1 MKHIKLFEEY
11 SDHVDNDVLL
21 DFINETSDVKTYLHT
36 TKEEEI
42 CKKIMES
49 GYQFSSFYKTT
60 DEIIN
65 DMASLDYKMLLR
77 EDYGIYTV
85 IIQVNKNIPG
95 YYNDLTIKEPFED
108 EEGDLIPNIYYVSG
122 MHLVNRI
129 GYLITKEPLE
139 YEFECR
145 ID

>member
-36 TKEEEI
+36 TKEEET
-42 CKKIMES
+42 CKTIMEE
-49 GYQFSSFYKTT
+49 GYQFSSFHKTT

-77 EDYGIYTV
+77 EAYGNYTV
-85 IIQVNKNIPG
+85 IMQVNFDIKGDYTN
-95 YYNDLTIKEPFED
+95 LTIKEPFTD
-108 EEGDLIPNIYYVSG
+108 EEGDLIYTLSPRYVKGYFNRKSGEIVKNPNFDPS
-122 MHLVNRI
+122 
-129 GYLITKEPLE
+129 
-139 YEFECR
+139 
-145 ID
+145 